1 MQIEIKMDVDWVGRI
16 EGRDDEINE
25 NVSELNAFFTLC
37 LFKCIES
44 VKNIADHAIL
54 C

>member
-1 MQIEIKMDVDWVGRI
+1 MGRI

-37 LFKCIES
+37 LLKWIES
-44 VKNIADHAIL
+44 VKKIADHAIL